1 MTLHRAYPKKPGK
14 DLGTG
19 LPVDTTQY
27 MKNLFNAKTQ
37 AEEEYRDRPFNWK
50 PVIYESQ
57 IDGMRELSGGMGG
70 WGHIENWLRTEWD
83 VIDDKARR
91 EEVRASWAKIHEM
104 LDEELY
110 KRQNLYRIAP
120 QRRGKTWLGSQIEQS
135 WIDEHLRV
143 PEVCEVSSLR
153 DIGYSYGPINF
164 YRKDRIS
171 EWDTGSAYWSSV
183 KESPAVQLQ
192 ERLQLPSICRRASSC
207 GMA

>member
-1 MTLHRAYPKKPGK
+1 VTESEFVK
-14 DLGTG
+14 T
-19 LPVDTTQY
+19 
-27 MKNLFNAKTQ
+27 LFNAKTQ
-37 AEEEYRDRPFNWK
+37 AEEEYRDRPFDWK

-83 VIDDKARR
+83 IIDDKPRR

-120 QRRGKTWLGSQIEQS
+120 RGYGKTWLGSQIEQC

-143 PEVCEVSSLR
+143 PEVSEVSSLR
-153 DIGYSYGPINF
+153 NRGLSAGPFHLDKEGRLAYSGNGQAHWVPYP
-164 YRKDRIS
+164 
-171 EWDTGSAYWSSV
+171 
-183 KESPAVQLQ
+183 ESDAIQLQ
-192 ERLQLPSICRRASSC
+192 EWLQLRSICRRTSSC